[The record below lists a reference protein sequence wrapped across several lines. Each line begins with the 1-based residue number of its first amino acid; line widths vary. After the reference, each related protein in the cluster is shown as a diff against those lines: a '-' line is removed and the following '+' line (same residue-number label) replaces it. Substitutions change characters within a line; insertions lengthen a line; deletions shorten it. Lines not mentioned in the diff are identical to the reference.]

1 MSDTPHYSMIPVDK
15 LEFDIKNPRLIEFN
29 IPSTISEIDLIKL
42 LWENMD
48 VREVALSI
56 AASGFFNNDP
66 LIATPEGEKF
76 VVIEGNRRL
85 AAVKVLQSPDLFK
98 HTIADIPIISAAN
111 KKTIEKLPIFIQ
123 TRKDAW
129 KFLGFKHVNGPAK
142 WGSYAK
148 AKYIAEVYNNYNI
161 PLDQIASQIGDT
173 NKTVQRLYH
182 GLMVI
187 EQAEEEKIY
196 SREDTVRASIP
207 FSHLYVGLTREGMR
221 AFLDLDDSSYEKK
234 RPVPKEKARELGE
247 VCRWLF
253 GSRRDKIEPIIQSQ
267 NPDLKYLDAVLL
279 NREALAALRS
289 NVSLG
294 EAYELTRPVSMI
306 FEEQLL
312 DAKRCLVKARG
323 LLSEGYD
330 GSDGLI
336 AISESISNIASDLYD
351 EMTRKHVDNRKI
363 RKVK

>member
-1 MSDTPHYSMIPVDK
+1 MPNTPQYSMIPVDS
-15 LEFDIKNPRLIEFN
+15 LEFDISNPRLIEFT
-29 IPSTISEIDLIKL
+29 IPSTISEKDLIKL

-56 AASGFFNNDP
+56 AASGFFSNDP
-66 LIATPEGEKF
+66 LIATPDGAKF
-76 VVIEGNRRL
+76 TVIEGNRRL
-85 AAVKVLQSPDLFK
+85 AAVKLLQSPDLFK
-98 HTIADIPIISAAN
+98 DIISDIPTISDTN
-111 KKTIEKLPIFIQ
+111 KATIDKLPVFIQ
-123 TRKDAW
+123 DRKDAW

-148 AKYIAEVYNNYNI
+148 AKYIAEVHNSYSI

-221 AFLDLDDSSYEKK
+221 TFLALDDSSYEKK

-253 GSRRDKIEPIIQSQ
+253 GSRRDKVEPIIQSQ
-267 NPDLKYLDAVLL
+267 NPDLKYLDAILL
-279 NREALAALRS
+279 NREALAALRGGE
-289 NVSLG
+289 SLG
-294 EAYELTRPVSMI
+294 AAYELTRPVSMI

-330 GSDGLI
+330 GSEGLLT
-336 AISESISNIASDLYD
+336 ISESISTISSDLFD
-351 EMTRKHVDNRKI
+351 EMTRKNVDNRKK
-363 RKVK
+363 RKVE